1 MSAFASIFD
10 RLRPARAAPVAAP
23 PVDATRR
30 SRFAP
35 PAGSTAPGLPPVDP
49 GIRTVSVSDLCSA
62 NAPLIDR
69 IRLAYGADD
78 AEFDASI
85 APVIEAY
92 AAYVHMLPATPDS
105 FFRDPGGLFRMGLE
119 IGFYALQ
126 GTEGHIFSGRHTIA
140 QRVELEPRWRRA
152 TFIAGLCA
160 EAHRA
165 LSQLIVTAPDGSD
178 WPGYLGPLLPWAHAR
193 GDRYFLRW
201 SQHVA
206 QETRSLGLFCLP
218 HIVPTETMQ
227 YLSHGNS
234 SVVPHMLAC
243 ISGLPRYREP
253 NVIDHLVRRAAAV
266 VIDVNLQSSA
276 DRFGKPQIG
285 SHLER
290 YLVDAMRRLVASG
303 KWEVNAPKSR
313 LWFGPDGLFLIW
325 PNSSTDI
332 VAMLQ
337 KDQLPGIPKS
347 PETIA
352 DILAASGVIDATEQG
367 SLVWTIRPPESEKDL
382 DAVRL
387 ASSTI
392 LLSAHTNT
400 VEPLKQPLVAT
411 ASAPN
416 GPTVVSPVV
425 LPTLPLEDSDAD
437 DEGGDLPS
445 ASAPAASPQAPS
457 QVPPAAPATAAPR
470 PHTTGFSLNAPP
482 RLSPPVAAA
491 LKDIVA
497 TLNHGGATA
506 SCCTVPAGLFI
517 PLKEFGKR
525 SLDPSVALR
534 AMRDAGMLHAGRGVD
549 SCKHEFLGQPEFGVV
564 VLPRHVAGLDPEHFV
579 R

>member
-1 MSAFASIFD
+1 MTMPFGSLLARFKPP
-10 RLRPARAAPVAAP
+10 RPAARPVPSP
-23 PVDATRR
+23 PPA
-30 SRFAP
+30 RFAP
-35 PAGSTAPGLPPVDP
+35 PGRSSATGLPPVDQ
-49 GIRTVSVSDLCSA
+49 GIRTVPVSELCDA
-62 NAPLIDR
+62 NEALIDR

-78 AEFDASI
+78 ETFDASI
-85 APVIEAY
+85 LPIIAAY
-92 AAYVHMLPATPDS
+92 ASYVHMLPATPDS

-178 WPGYLGPLLPWAHAR
+178 WPAYLGPLLPWAQSR

-218 HIVPTETMQ
+218 HIVSTETMQ

-234 SVVPHMLAC
+234 AVVPHMLAC

-253 NVIDHLVRRAAAV
+253 NVIDHLVQRAVAV
-266 VIDVNLQSSA
+266 VTDVNLQSSA

-303 KWEVNAPKSR
+303 KWEVNAPKAR
-313 LWFGPDGLFLIW
+313 LWFGADGLFLIW
-325 PNSSTDI
+325 PNSAADI
-332 VAMLQ
+332 VALLL

-352 DILAASGVIDATEQG
+352 DILSTAGVIDSTQEG
-367 SLVWTIRPPESEKDL
+367 SLLWTIRPPESDKDF

-387 ASSTI
+387 SSPTI
-392 LLSAHTNT
+392 LLSAHTAS
-400 VEPLKQPLVAT
+400 VEPLKTPIVSGGVAPAAAT
-411 ASAPN
+411 SAP
-416 GPTVVSPVV
+416 VE
-425 LPTLPLEDSDAD
+425 LPTLAVDEGDAD
-437 DEGGDLPS
+437 DDAEVAPQPPV
-445 ASAPAASPQAPS
+445 APAPS
-457 QVPPAAPATAAPR
+457 VPAAPAAPPRVHATAAAPAR
-470 PHTTGFSLNAPP
+470 FVLNAPP

-497 TLNHGGATA
+497 TLNQPGTA
-506 SCCTVPAGLFI
+506 AACCTVPAGVFV
-517 PLKEFGKR
+517 PLREFGKR

-534 AMRDAGMLHAGRGVD
+534 SMRDAGILHAGKGID
-549 SCKHEFLGQPEFGVV
+549 SCKQEFLGHMEFGCVI
-564 VLPRHVAGLDPEHFV
+564 LPKYVAGLDPAHFAG
-579 R
+579 

>member
-1 MSAFASIFD
+1 
-10 RLRPARAAPVAAP
+10 
-23 PVDATRR
+23 
-30 SRFAP
+30 
-35 PAGSTAPGLPPVDP
+35 VDP
-49 GIRTVSVSDLCSA
+49 GITTVSVDDLCAA
-62 NAPLIDR
+62 NEALIDR
-69 IRLAYGADD
+69 IRLAYGSDD
-78 AEFDASI
+78 EEFDSSI
-85 APVIEAY
+85 VPLIEAY

-178 WPGYLGPLLPWAHAR
+178 WPAYLGPLLPWAQAR

-201 SQHVA
+201 SHHVA

-218 HIVPTETMQ
+218 HIVPTDTMQ

-234 SVVPHMLAC
+234 AVVPHMLAC

-253 NVIDHLVRRAAAV
+253 NVIDHLVRRSAAV

-303 KWEVNAPKSR
+303 KWEVNAPKAR
-313 LWFGPDGLFLIW
+313 LWFGTDGLFLIW
-325 PNSSTDI
+325 PNSAADI

-337 KDQLPGIPKS
+337 RDQLPGIPKS

-352 DILAASGVIDATEQG
+352 DILLASGVIDSTADG
-367 SLVWTIRPPESEKDL
+367 GLLWTIRPPESEKEF

-387 ASSTI
+387 ASATI
-392 LLSAHTNT
+392 LLSAHTT
-400 VEPLKQPLVAT
+400 SVEPLKTTLVSSG
-411 ASAPN
+411 ASPAAPQT
-416 GPTVVSPVV
+416 GAAPD
-425 LPTLPLEDSDAD
+425 LPTLPLDDAD
-437 DEGGDLPS
+437 PDEDDEQPS
-445 ASAPAASPQAPS
+445 QGSLATTPGSPPPPASKPPTKAATGTASAPGAASAPGT
-457 QVPPAAPATAAPR
+457 VRFA
-470 PHTTGFSLNAPP
+470 LNAPA

-491 LKDIVA
+491 LKDIVS
-497 TLNHGGATA
+497 TLNQSSSSSA
-506 SCCTVPAGLFI
+506 CCTVPAGVFV
-517 PLKEFGKR
+517 PLKEFAKR

-534 AMRDAGMLHAGRGVD
+534 AMREAGILHAGKGVD
-549 SCKHEFLGQPEFGVV
+549 SCKQEFLGQLEFGCVI
-564 VLPRHVAGLDPEHFV
+564 LPKYVSGLDPAHFAQ
-579 R
+579 

>member
-1 MSAFASIFD
+1 MTIPFGSLLARFKPP
-10 RLRPARAAPVAAP
+10 RPADSPIP
-23 PVDATRR
+23 SPATG
-30 SRFAP
+30 RFAP
-35 PAGSTAPGLPPVDP
+35 PGRSSATGLPPVDP
-49 GIRTVSVSDLCSA
+49 GIRTVPVSELCDA
-62 NAPLIDR
+62 NDALIDR
-69 IRLAYGADD
+69 IRLAYGVDD
-78 AEFDASI
+78 ETFNSSILPIIAS
-85 APVIEAY
+85 Y
-92 AAYVHMLPATPDS
+92 ASYVHMLPATPDS

-178 WPGYLGPLLPWAHAR
+178 WPAYLGPLLPWAQSR

-218 HIVPTETMQ
+218 HIVSTETMQ

-234 SVVPHMLAC
+234 AVVPHMLAC

-253 NVIDHLVRRAAAV
+253 NVIDHLVQRAVAV
-266 VIDVNLQSSA
+266 VTDVNLQSSA

-303 KWEVNAPKSR
+303 KWEVNAPKAR
-313 LWFGPDGLFLIW
+313 LWFGSDGLFLIW
-325 PNSSTDI
+325 PNSSADI
-332 VAMLQ
+332 VALLL

-352 DILAASGVIDATEQG
+352 DILSTAGVIESTQEG
-367 SLVWTIRPPESEKDL
+367 SLLWTIRPPESEKDF

-387 ASSTI
+387 SSPTI
-392 LLSAHTNT
+392 LLSAHTAS
-400 VEPLKQPLVAT
+400 VEPLKTPIVSGGVAPS
-411 ASAPN
+411 AS
-416 GPTVVSPVV
+416 TVAQVE
-425 LPTLPLEDSDAD
+425 LPTLPAEDGDAD
-437 DEGGDLPS
+437 DETEEETPE
-445 ASAPAASPQAPS
+445 PEVAASPP
-457 QVPPAAPATAAPR
+457 VAPR
-470 PHTTGFSLNAPP
+470 VLSASIAPLRFGLNAPP

-491 LKDIVA
+491 LKDIIS
-497 TLNHGGATA
+497 TLNQPGATA
-506 SCCTVPAGLFI
+506 ACCTVPAGVFV
-517 PLKEFGKR
+517 PLKEFSKR
-525 SLDPSVALR
+525 ALDPSVALR
-534 AMRDAGMLHAGRGVD
+534 SMRDSGILHAGKGIE
-549 SCKHEFLGQPEFGVV
+549 SCKQEFLGHMEFGCVILPKYVV
-564 VLPRHVAGLDPEHFV
+564 GLDPTHFAG
-579 R
+579 